1 MKTRRKRIIKV
12 KTKKLANSFK
22 YAFQG
27 IITSFRKERNMKIHF
42 LIMLLVIILGFLL
55 KISELEWLMCIMW
68 FAVVIGGELFNTSI
82 ETTVNIVMPY
92 RNPKAKAAK
101 DISAGAVLMLAIGSA
116 VTGIIIFIPKIIE
129 IIKNRN

>member
-22 YAFQG
+22 YALAG

-42 LIMLLVIILGFLL
+42 FIMLLVIICGFLL
-55 KISELEWLMCIMW
+55 KISLIEWFICIIW
-68 FAVVIGGELFNTSI
+68 FAVVIGGELFNTAI
-82 ETTVNIVMPY
+82 ETTVNIVMPF

-101 DISAGAVLMLAIGSA
+101 DISAGAVLILAIGAATS
-116 VTGIIIFIPKIIE
+116 GLIIFIPKIVEYIR
-129 IIKNRN
+129 K